1 MKKAGKKLRNSTSN
15 RFNFIDIKME
25 GEKVNVKCGTEWFGE
40 KVNVKCGSKWYPA
53 TILEQLNEEEVVVE
67 FFDHDYD
74 EPEIVS
80 ISDVL
85 KVSSNSLSIK
95 STSIAGAFNR
105 KRFESFVKDIMKDN
119 YFVTPLS
126 IDVDLKSSLLT
137 VHASDRIEKRYR
149 ENMQEFHRSL
159 KADQYL
165 AFREIRKRVFSGC
178 WRIDC
183 TPDLKHF
190 HSLQIEKSVDVIENR
205 NLELVDISH
214 LKNEVEAW
222 SRYNAP
228 DAVSPD
234 LKSCKLF
241 GDVVSNHVITTTTRF
256 VLNEDLTC
264 ILTVIKF
271 DKSFGNWRKKRSGLK
286 KQHLS

>member
-1 MKKAGKKLRNSTSN
+1 
-15 RFNFIDIKME
+15 ME
-25 GEKVNVKCGTEWFGE
+25 GEKVDVKWDT
-40 KVNVKCGSKWYPA
+40 KWYPA
-53 TILEQLNEEEVVVE
+53 TILKQINEKEVEVE
-67 FFDHDYD
+67 FFHYDYKQ
-74 EPEIVS
+74 IVS
-80 ISDVL
+80 ISDT

-119 YFVTPLS
+119 YFVAPLS
-126 IDVDLKSSLLT
+126 IDVDLKSSLLS
-137 VHASDRIEKRYR
+137 VHASERIKERYG

-159 KADQYL
+159 NTDQYL
-165 AFREIRKRVFSGC
+165 VFREIRKRLCCGC

-190 HSLQIEKSVDVIENR
+190 HSLQIENSVDINEDP

-222 SRYNAP
+222 SRRNAP

-234 LKSCKLF
+234 FKSCKLLCDF
-241 GDVVSNHVITTTTRF
+241 VSNHVITTTTRF
-256 VLNEDLTC
+256 ILNVDFTC
-264 ILTVIKF
+264 ILTVIKL
-271 DKSFGNWRKKRSGLK
+271 DKSFGNWRK
-286 KQHLS
+286 